1 MTFKPAIWHPI
12 AVVLSVVNVVAV
24 YFAAV
29 PAEPMHATIHAGLAV
44 VFGSWAHR
52 LRQRRAGKGKGQI
65 GIDAV
70 EALDALEA
78 AEAETSKLRQELSEL
93 QERLD
98 FAERLLAQGPEARRV
113 DLRP

>member
-1 MTFKPAIWHPI
+1 MTLNPRIWHPI
-12 AVVLSVVNVVAV
+12 AVVLSVANVVAV

-29 PAEPMHATIHAGLAV
+29 PAEPMHATIHAGLAL
-44 VFGSWAHR
+44 VFGSWANR
-52 LRQRRAGKGKGQI
+52 LRQRRAGKGKGRVE
-65 GIDAV
+65 IDAV

-78 AEAETSKLRQELSEL
+78 AEAEMSKLRQELNEA

-113 DLRP
+113 DPRP